1 MVSHTTIPCVLVN
14 ILARYLL
21 EIFSLLD
28 FLCYYRCNRERGIYI
43 WRKWSS
49 CNSIL
54 KRHTNPKNTFFR
66 FEYYFLQKI
75 IKFRILNMEMKRHR
89 KIIRSRIPQ
98 QARDYAGRPLLSL
111 QSTQIF
117 TKCVINNARRT
128 ESV

>member
-28 FLCYYRCNRERGIYI
+28 ILCYYRCNRERGIYI
-43 WRKWSS
+43 RRKWSS

-98 QARDYAGRPLLSL
+98 QVRL
-111 QSTQIF
+111 
-117 TKCVINNARRT
+117 RRQAVVVASKHANIY
-128 ESV
+128 EMCY